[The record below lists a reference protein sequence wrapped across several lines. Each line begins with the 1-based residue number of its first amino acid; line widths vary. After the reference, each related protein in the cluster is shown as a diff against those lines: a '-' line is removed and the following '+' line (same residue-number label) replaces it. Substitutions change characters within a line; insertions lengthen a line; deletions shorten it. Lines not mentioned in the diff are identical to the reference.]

1 MLFRSR
7 EIDALARAA
16 GKDRK
21 EIRRLLDRSGQVT
34 SLAGDIIRSKALD
47 FLVESAEV
55 TSSGSQPASPEPS
68 QTQGEQ
74 DE

>member
-1 MLFRSR
+1 VLEAVARGEGLQVSKEDLDR

-34 SLAGDIIRSKALD
+34 SLAGDIIRSKA
-47 FLVESAEV
+47 S
-55 TSSGSQPASPEPS
+55 TSWSSRPK
-68 QTQGEQ
+68 
-74 DE
+74 